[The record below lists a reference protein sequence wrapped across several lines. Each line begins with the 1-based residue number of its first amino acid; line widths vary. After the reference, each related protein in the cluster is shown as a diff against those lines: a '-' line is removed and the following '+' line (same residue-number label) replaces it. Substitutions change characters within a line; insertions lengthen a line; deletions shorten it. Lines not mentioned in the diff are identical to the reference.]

1 MKKDSKLGRMMHVLI
16 HMSLRGG
23 RATSDTIA
31 QMLATNPVVVRRT
44 MAGLKARGYVISEGG
59 HGGGWQIMRPLA
71 ELTVLDIYTAL
82 EEPELFAMAC
92 AQDHPGCPVEQASN
106 AALRG
111 VLDDA
116 EALMRQRMA
125 SITLA
130 QIASAVVRD

>member
-1 MKKDSKLGRMMHVLI
+1 MKKDSKLGRMLHVLI

-44 MAGLKARGYVISEGG
+44 MAGLKSRGYVASEGG
-59 HGGGWQIMRPLA
+59 HGGGWQIMKPLA
-71 ELTVLDIYTAL
+71 ALTVLDIYTAL
-82 EEPELFAMAC
+82 EEPELFAVAC
-92 AQDHPGCPVEQASN
+92 AQDHPGCPVERASN

-116 EALMRQRMA
+116 ETLMRQRMGA
-125 SITLA
+125 ITLA
-130 QIASAVVRD
+130 EIASAVVHD